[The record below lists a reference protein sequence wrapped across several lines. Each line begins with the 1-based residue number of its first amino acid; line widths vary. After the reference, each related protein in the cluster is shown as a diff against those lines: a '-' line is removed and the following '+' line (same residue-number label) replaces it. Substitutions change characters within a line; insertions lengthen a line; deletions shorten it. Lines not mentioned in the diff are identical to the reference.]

1 MIVKTGREQEE
12 EINETVKAGK
22 IRRTDKWKYL
32 GMTMSTDW
40 QLTEHTKEL
49 NTRFDIISREICTI
63 GAETQVGK

>member
-32 GMTMSTDW
+32 GMTMSTD
-40 QLTEHTKEL
+40 
-49 NTRFDIISREICTI
+49 
-63 GAETQVGK
+63 